1 MIGNNTFKRMIRCS
15 WKMATVMN
23 TKRTD
28 IGKNKPERLMTNL
41 NKGQCQDNDISR
53 QPHYR
58 KT

>member
-1 MIGNNTFKRMIRCS
+1 
-15 WKMATVMN
+15 MN

-28 IGKNKPERLMTNL
+28 FGKNKPERLMTNL